1 MNTQQIRLVCD
12 IYKGNKKEGM
22 YLYVDKKEG
31 LSRIPDVLLTSLGQP
46 SLVTT
51 LMITPSKKLARAN
64 AMQVLDDIGRQ
75 GFYLQMPP
83 TLYPL
88 DPALAENSKLPW
100 SQ

>member
-1 MNTQQIRLVCD
+1 
-12 IYKGNKKEGM
+12 
-22 YLYVDKKEG
+22 
-31 LSRIPDVLLTSLGQP
+31 
-46 SLVTT
+46 
-51 LMITPSKKLARAN
+51 LARAN
-64 AMQVLDDIGRQ
+64 ARQVLDDIGRQ